1 MIRQKN
7 NLEERITRQA
17 EKHKS
22 KVAEKEEKAAYM
34 QKKYEYIQERR
45 KEIEGKSLEEKS
57 FYDEAQNNIRGL
69 VQAWDREKAEVE
81 SAYKGMIDQIHN
93 FEQEALQIL
102 QKFGKIHLLVYNLSC
117 EILIKINYL
126 TPLIVDS
133 RNRII
138 LGLEYLI
145 IYMVKGWAWNAEGCD
160 PMEIQ
165 NSAVL
170 IRTNLDCPDGYICQ
184 YTRRNPL
191 EVYVDVNNFGKSLDV
206 LVEIIYA
213 KLLVLQT
220 MKVVNDSVDGKS
232 NVTRW
237 KKQAKSDRSNITT
250 IPDVHPSPKR

>member
-1 MIRQKN
+1 
-7 NLEERITRQA
+7 
-17 EKHKS
+17 
-22 KVAEKEEKAAYM
+22 
-34 QKKYEYIQERR
+34 
-45 KEIEGKSLEEKS
+45 
-57 FYDEAQNNIRGL
+57 
-69 VQAWDREKAEVE
+69 
-81 SAYKGMIDQIHN
+81 
-93 FEQEALQIL
+93 
-102 QKFGKIHLLVYNLSC
+102 
-117 EILIKINYL
+117 
-126 TPLIVDS
+126 
-133 RNRII
+133 
-138 LGLEYLI
+138 
-145 IYMVKGWAWNAEGCD
+145 
-160 PMEIQ
+160 
-165 NSAVL
+165 AVL